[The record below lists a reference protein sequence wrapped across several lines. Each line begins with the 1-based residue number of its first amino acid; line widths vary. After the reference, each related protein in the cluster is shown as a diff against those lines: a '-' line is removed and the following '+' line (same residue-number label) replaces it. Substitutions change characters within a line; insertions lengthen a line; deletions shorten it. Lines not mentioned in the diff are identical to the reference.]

1 MIGLI
6 KMAKLYFKYGA
17 MGSSKT
23 AQLLITK
30 FNYEEKSMKTWLIKP
45 STDTRDGADIIKSRI
60 GLNAKADAIIKPI
73 DIILLMFEQVIAAN
87 RNIDVILVDEAQF
100 LTSLQIEQLHD
111 IVDKYNIPVICFG
124 LLTDF
129 QTHFFEGS
137 KRLLEIA
144 ESITEIKTIC
154 KCGRKA
160 TVNARIDK
168 DGRIVKDGNIVQLG
182 GNDTYESMCYKC
194 WKDRI
199 LAEET
204 EKERFK

>member
-1 MIGLI
+1 
-6 KMAKLYFKYGA
+6 MAKLYFKYGA

-30 FNYEEKSMKTWLIKP
+30 FNYEDKSMKTCLIKP

-100 LTSLQIEQLHD
+100 LTSLQVEQLHD

-204 EKERFK
+204 ESNENLNNYK